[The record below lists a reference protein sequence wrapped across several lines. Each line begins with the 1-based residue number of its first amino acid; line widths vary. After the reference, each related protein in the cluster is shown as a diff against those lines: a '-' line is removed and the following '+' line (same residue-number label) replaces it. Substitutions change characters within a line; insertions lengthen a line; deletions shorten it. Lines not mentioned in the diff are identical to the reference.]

1 MTAPPNSALAYS
13 PDAAPGAAPASSA
26 VRQLRLTDFRNYR
39 QLRLD
44 CGSEPVVLVGPNGA
58 GKTNLLEALSL
69 LVPGRGLR
77 RARLDEI
84 CRRVIGPRA
93 SGPQEAGE
101 ILRPG
106 SGQAAAVPA
115 TTTWAVAA
123 TLDTPDG
130 RIAIGTGLEPAR
142 NSGTLRRAVRI
153 DGRPAA
159 SQTVLGLHVAA
170 VWLTP
175 QLDRLFL
182 DGPGERRRFLDRL
195 VTALHPQHAGDAAAY
210 DNAMR
215 QRSRLLAEGN
225 GDRHWA
231 TALEDTMARHGVA
244 LAANR
249 ADTVQRLDAAARL
262 GVGPFPR
269 ASLAMAGEID
279 DWVASLPAIDA
290 EDRLR
295 ARLAASRLRDGES
308 GTTSYGP
315 HRSDLAVRHL
325 DLDLPAAEGSTG
337 QQKALLVSIALAHA
351 RLVALLRGSAPLL
364 LLDEIAAHL
373 DAERRAALFDEVL
386 ALGVQ
391 SWMTG
396 TDAELFA
403 PLAGRAQ
410 LLRVADGT
418 ISAA

>member
-1 MTAPPNSALAYS
+1 MNAPDISAFAYP
-13 PDAAPGAAPASSA
+13 PDAVSGAAPAIFA

-44 CGSEPVVLVGPNGA
+44 CDTPPIVLVGANGA
-58 GKTNLLEALSL
+58 GKTNLLEALSFL
-69 LVPGRGLR
+69 APGRGLR
-77 RARLDEI
+77 RARLDEA
-84 CRRVIGPRA
+84 CHRA
-93 SGPQEAGE
+93 
-101 ILRPG
+101 R
-106 SGQAAAVPA
+106 AAEQGAN
-115 TTTWAVAA
+115 WAVAA

-130 RIAIGTGLEPAR
+130 RLAIGTGLEPPR
-142 NSGTLRRAVRI
+142 SEGGLPRRVVRI
-153 DGRPAA
+153 DGRAA
-159 SQTVLGLHVAA
+159 QSQTALGRHVAV

-195 VTALHPQHAGDAAAY
+195 VTALHPEHAGDVAAY
-210 DNAMR
+210 ENALR
-215 QRSRLLAEGN
+215 QRARLLGEGN
-225 GDRHWA
+225 RDPHWF

-269 ASLAMAGEID
+269 AALAMAGEVDGWI
-279 DWVASLPAIDA
+279 ATMAALDA

-295 ARLAASRLRDGES
+295 AGLAAARLRDAES
-308 GTTSYGP
+308 GTTSVGP

-337 QQKALLVSIALAHA
+337 QQKAILVSIALAHA
-351 RLVALLRGSAPLL
+351 RLVAMSRGRPPLL

-373 DAERRAALFDEVL
+373 DAERRVALFDEVV
-386 ALGVQ
+386 ALGAQ

-396 TDAELFA
+396 TDAELFK

-410 LLRVADGT
+410 MLRVADGS
-418 ISAA
+418 IAAH

>member
-1 MTAPPNSALAYS
+1 MTLSVSALAHS
-13 PDAAPGAAPASSA
+13 PDAAPGAAPALLA

-44 CGSEPVVLVGPNGA
+44 CGAEPVVLVGPNGA
-58 GKTNLLEALSL
+58 GKTNLIEALSFRA
-69 LVPGRGLR
+69 PGRGLR
-77 RARLDEI
+77 RARLDEVA
-84 CRRVIGPRA
+84 RRPD
-93 SGPQEAGE
+93 
-101 ILRPG
+101 
-106 SGQAAAVPA
+106 A
-115 TTTWAVAA
+115 TSWAVAS
-123 TLDTPDG
+123 TLDTPEG
-130 RIAIGTGLEPAR
+130 RLAIGTGLEPPR
-142 NSGTLRRAVRI
+142 GEGGVPRRVVRI
-153 DGRPAA
+153 DGRPAS
-159 SQTVLGLHVAA
+159 SQTALGLHVAA

-182 DGPGERRRFLDRL
+182 DGPGERRRFVDRL
-195 VTALHPQHAGDAAAY
+195 VTALHPEHAGDVAAY
-210 DNAMR
+210 ENALR
-215 QRSRLLAEGN
+215 QRARLLGEGN
-225 GDRHWA
+225 RDPHWF

-269 ASLAMAGEID
+269 AALAMTGEVDGWI
-279 DWVASLPAIDA
+279 AAMAAIDA

-295 ARLAASRLRDGES
+295 GELAANRLRDAEA
-308 GTTSYGP
+308 GTTSTGP

-351 RLVALLRGSAPLL
+351 RLVRLSRGRPPLL

-373 DAERRAALFDEVL
+373 DSERRAALFEEVV

-396 TDAELFA
+396 TDAELFR

-410 LLRVADGT
+410 VLRVDDGAVLET
-418 ISAA
+418 

>member
-1 MTAPPNSALAYS
+1 MTARAINALAYS
-13 PDAAPGAAPASSA
+13 SDAVSGAAPALLA
-26 VRQLRLTDFRNYR
+26 VRQLRLSDFRNYR

-44 CGSEPVVLVGPNGA
+44 CGLEPVVLVGANGA
-58 GKTNLLEALSL
+58 GKTNLLEALSFL
-69 LVPGRGLR
+69 APGRGLR
-77 RARLDEI
+77 RARLDEV
-84 CRRVIGPRA
+84 CHRPRA
-93 SGPQEAGE
+93 GT
-101 ILRPG
+101 G
-106 SGQAAAVPA
+106 SDDAPA
-115 TTTWAVAA
+115 SSWAVAA

-130 RIAIGTGLEPAR
+130 RIAIGTGLEPGR
-142 NSGTLRRAVRI
+142 NEGSLPRRVVRI
-153 DGRPAA
+153 DGRTAP
-159 SQTVLGLHVAA
+159 SQTALGRHVAA

-182 DGPGERRRFLDRL
+182 DGASERRRFLDRL
-195 VTALHPQHAGDAAAY
+195 VTALHPEHAGDVAAY
-210 DNAMR
+210 ENALR
-215 QRSRLLAEGN
+215 QRARLLGEGN
-225 GDRHWA
+225 RDPHWF

-244 LAANR
+244 LAAAR

-269 ASLAMAGEID
+269 ASLAMAGEVD
-279 DWVASLPAIDA
+279 GWLATMAAIDA

-295 ARLAASRLRDGES
+295 GELAASRLRDAEA
-308 GTTSYGP
+308 GTTSCGP

-337 QQKALLVSIALAHA
+337 QQKAVLVSIALAHA
-351 RLVALLRGSAPLL
+351 RLVTLSRSRPPLL

-373 DAERRAALFDEVL
+373 DAERRMALFDEVV

-410 LLRVADGT
+410 ILRVADGS
-418 ISAA
+418 IAAI

>member
-1 MTAPPNSALAYS
+1 MTPPPINALAYS
-13 PDAAPGAAPASSA
+13 SDAAPGAAPALLA
-26 VRQLRLTDFRNYR
+26 VRQVRLTDFRNYR
-39 QLRLD
+39 GLRLD
-44 CGSEPVVLVGPNGA
+44 CGPEPVVLVGANGA
-58 GKTNLLEALSL
+58 GKTNLLEALSF

-84 CRRVIGPRA
+84 TRRARGEQPVA
-93 SGPQEAGE
+93 S
-101 ILRPG
+101 
-106 SGQAAAVPA
+106 
-115 TTTWAVAA
+115 TWAVAA
-123 TLDTPDG
+123 TLDTAQG
-130 RIAIGTGLEPAR
+130 RLAIGTGLEPAR
-142 NSGTLRRAVRI
+142 NEGGMPRRVVRI

-159 SQTVLGLHVAA
+159 SQTALGLHAAA

-195 VTALHPQHAGDAAAY
+195 VTALHPEHAGDVAAY
-210 DNAMR
+210 ENALR
-215 QRSRLLAEGN
+215 QRSRLLGEGN
-225 GDRHWA
+225 RDPHWF

-244 LAANR
+244 LAAAR
-249 ADTVQRLDAAARL
+249 ADTVHRLDAAARL

-269 ASLAMAGEID
+269 ASLAMAGEVDGWI
-279 DWVASLPAIDA
+279 ASMAALDV

-295 ARLAASRLRDGES
+295 AELAAGRLRDAEA
-308 GTTSYGP
+308 GTTSCGP
-315 HRSDLAVRHL
+315 HRSDLSVRHL

-337 QQKALLVSIALAHA
+337 QQKALLVSITMAHA
-351 RLVALLRGSAPLL
+351 RLVALSRGQPPLL

-373 DAERRAALFDEVL
+373 DAERRGALFEEIV
-386 ALGVQ
+386 ALRAQ

-396 TDAELFA
+396 TDAGLFE

-418 ISAA
+418 IAAG

>member
-1 MTAPPNSALAYS
+1 MTLSVSALPHS
-13 PDAAPGAAPASSA
+13 PDAAPGAAPALLA

-44 CGSEPVVLVGPNGA
+44 CGPEPVVLVGPNGS
-58 GKTNLLEALSL
+58 GKTNLIEALSFL
-69 LVPGRGLR
+69 APGRGLR
-77 RARLDEI
+77 RARLDEVA
-84 CRRVIGPRA
+84 RRPDA
-93 SGPQEAGE
+93 S
-101 ILRPG
+101 
-106 SGQAAAVPA
+106 S
-115 TTTWAVAA
+115 WAVAA
-123 TLDTPDG
+123 TLDTPEG
-130 RIAIGTGLEPAR
+130 RLAIGTGLEPAR
-142 NSGTLRRAVRI
+142 GEGGVPRRVVRI
-153 DGRPAA
+153 DGRPAS
-159 SQTVLGLHVAA
+159 SQTALGLHVAA

-182 DGPGERRRFLDRL
+182 DGAGERRRFVDRL
-195 VTALHPQHAGDAAAY
+195 VTALHPEHAGDVAAY
-210 DNAMR
+210 ENALR
-215 QRSRLLAEGN
+215 QRARLLGEGN
-225 GDRHWA
+225 RDPHWF
-231 TALEDTMARHGVA
+231 TVLEDTMARHGVA
-244 LAANR
+244 LASNR

-269 ASLAMAGEID
+269 AALAMTGEVDRWI
-279 DWVASLPAIDA
+279 AAMAAIDA

-295 ARLAASRLRDGES
+295 AELAAGRLRDAEA
-308 GTTSYGP
+308 GTTSTGP

-351 RLVALLRGSAPLL
+351 RLVTLSRGRPPLL

-373 DAERRAALFDEVL
+373 DAERRAALFEEVV

-396 TDAELFA
+396 TDAELFR

-410 LLRVADGT
+410 VLRVDDGAVVAD
-418 ISAA
+418 

>member
-13 PDAAPGAAPASSA
+13 PDAAPGAAPAILA
-26 VRQLRLTDFRNYR
+26 VRQLRLSDFRNYR
-39 QLRLD
+39 QLRLE
-44 CGSEPVVLVGPNGA
+44 CGPGPVVLVGANGV
-58 GKTNLLEALSL
+58 GKTNLLEALSF

-84 CRRVIGPRA
+84 CRRAR
-93 SGPQEAGE
+93 GE
-101 ILRPG
+101 EPD
-106 SGQAAAVPA
+106 AAA
-115 TTTWAVAA
+115 WAVAA

-130 RIAIGTGLEPAR
+130 RLAIGTGLEPPR
-142 NSGTLRRAVRI
+142 SEGGLPRRLVRI
-153 DGRPAA
+153 DGQPAA
-159 SQTVLGLHVAA
+159 SQTALGQHVAA

-195 VTALHPQHAGDAAAY
+195 VTALHPEHAGDAAAY
-210 DNAMR
+210 DNALR
-215 QRSRLLAEGN
+215 QRSRLLADG
-225 GDRHWA
+225 GRDPHWF

-249 ADTVQRLDAAARL
+249 ADTVHRLDAAARL
-262 GVGPFPR
+262 GIGPFPR

-279 DWVASLPAIDA
+279 DLLATLPALDA

-295 ARLAASRLRDGES
+295 SELAANRLRDGES
-308 GTTSYGP
+308 GTTSCGP

-325 DLDLPAAEGSTG
+325 NLDLPAAEGSTG

-351 RLVALLRGSAPLL
+351 RLVALSRGCAPLL

-373 DAERRAALFDEVL
+373 DKERRAALFDEVA

-403 PLAGRAQ
+403 PLGGRAQ
-410 LLRVADGT
+410 ILRVTDGS
-418 ISAA
+418 IAAA

>member
-1 MTAPPNSALAYS
+1 MTAGAISARAYAS
-13 PDAAPGAAPASSA
+13 DAVSGAAPALLA
-26 VRQLRLTDFRNYR
+26 VRQLRLSDFRNYR

-44 CGSEPVVLVGPNGA
+44 CGLEPVVLVGANGA
-58 GKTNLLEALSL
+58 GKTNLLEALSFL
-69 LVPGRGLR
+69 APGRGLR
-77 RARLDEI
+77 RARLDEV
-84 CRRVIGPRA
+84 CHRPRA
-93 SGPQEAGE
+93 AGNDD
-101 ILRPG
+101 
-106 SGQAAAVPA
+106 APA
-115 TTTWAVAA
+115 TSWAVAA

-130 RIAIGTGLEPAR
+130 RVAIGTGLEPAR
-142 NSGTLRRAVRI
+142 NEGGLPRRVVRI
-153 DGRPAA
+153 DGRTAP
-159 SQTVLGLHVAA
+159 SQTALGRHVAA

-182 DGPGERRRFLDRL
+182 DGASERRRFLDRL
-195 VTALHPQHAGDAAAY
+195 VTALHPEHAGDVAAY
-210 DNAMR
+210 ENALR
-215 QRSRLLAEGN
+215 QRARLLGEGN
-225 GDRHWA
+225 RDPHWF

-244 LAANR
+244 LAAAR

-269 ASLAMAGEID
+269 ASLAMAGEVD
-279 DWVASLPAIDA
+279 GWLATMAALDA

-295 ARLAASRLRDGES
+295 GELAASRLRDADA
-308 GTTSYGP
+308 GTTSSGP

-337 QQKALLVSIALAHA
+337 QQKAVLVSIALAHA
-351 RLVALLRGSAPLL
+351 RLVALSRSRPPLL

-373 DAERRAALFDEVL
+373 DAERRVALFDEVV

-410 LLRVADGT
+410 ILRVADGS
-418 ISAA
+418 IAAV

>member
-1 MTAPPNSALAYS
+1 MTVSATALAHS
-13 PDAAPGAAPASSA
+13 PDAATGAAPALLA
-26 VRQLRLTDFRNYR
+26 VRQLRLSDFRNYR

-44 CGSEPVVLVGPNGA
+44 CGPEPVVLVGPNGA
-58 GKTNLLEALSL
+58 GKTNLLEALSF

-77 RARLDEI
+77 RARLDEVT
-84 CRRVIGPRA
+84 RRPD
-93 SGPQEAGE
+93 
-101 ILRPG
+101 
-106 SGQAAAVPA
+106 A
-115 TTTWAVAA
+115 TGWAVAA
-123 TLDTPDG
+123 TLDTPEG
-130 RIAIGTGLEPAR
+130 RLALGTGLEPAR
-142 NSGTLRRAVRI
+142 NDGNLRRVVRI
-153 DGRPAA
+153 DGRPAN
-159 SQTVLGLHVAA
+159 SQTALGLHVAA

-195 VTALHPQHAGDAAAY
+195 VTALHPEHAGDVAAY
-210 DNAMR
+210 ENALR
-215 QRSRLLAEGN
+215 QRARLLAEGN
-225 GDRHWA
+225 RDPHWF

-269 ASLAMAGEID
+269 AALAMAGEVDGWI
-279 DWVASLPAIDA
+279 AAMAAIDV

-295 ARLAASRLRDGES
+295 AALADSRLRDAEA
-308 GTTSYGP
+308 GTTSMGP

-351 RLVALLRGSAPLL
+351 RLVTLSRGRPPLL

-373 DAERRAALFDEVL
+373 DSERRAGLFEEVV

-391 SWMTG
+391 SWMSG
-396 TDAELFA
+396 TDAELFK

-410 LLRVADGT
+410 VLRVADGALVE
-418 ISAA
+418 S

>member
-1 MTAPPNSALAYS
+1 MTARAINALAYS
-13 PDAAPGAAPASSA
+13 SDAVSGAAPALLA
-26 VRQLRLTDFRNYR
+26 VRQLRLSDFRNYR

-44 CGSEPVVLVGPNGA
+44 CGLEPVVLVGANGA
-58 GKTNLLEALSL
+58 GKTNLLEALSFL
-69 LVPGRGLR
+69 APGRGLR
-77 RARLDEI
+77 RARLDEV
-84 CRRVIGPRA
+84 CHRPRSAGSDNPPAA
-93 SGPQEAGE
+93 S
-101 ILRPG
+101 
-106 SGQAAAVPA
+106 
-115 TTTWAVAA
+115 WAVAA

-130 RIAIGTGLEPAR
+130 RLAIGTGLEPAR
-142 NSGTLRRAVRI
+142 HEGGLPRRVVRI
-153 DGRPAA
+153 DGRPAS
-159 SQTVLGLHVAA
+159 SQTALGRHVAA

-182 DGPGERRRFLDRL
+182 DGASERRRFLDRL
-195 VTALHPQHAGDAAAY
+195 VTALHPEHAGDVAAY
-210 DNAMR
+210 ENALR
-215 QRSRLLAEGN
+215 QRARLLGEGN
-225 GDRHWA
+225 RDPHWF

-244 LAANR
+244 LAAAR

-269 ASLAMAGEID
+269 ASLAMAGEVD
-279 DWVASLPAIDA
+279 GWLATMAAIDA

-295 ARLAASRLRDGES
+295 GELAASRLRDADA
-308 GTTSYGP
+308 GTTSCGP

-337 QQKALLVSIALAHA
+337 QQKAVLVSIALAHA
-351 RLVALLRGSAPLL
+351 RLVALSRSRPPLL

-373 DAERRAALFDEVL
+373 DAERRVALFDEVV

-410 LLRVADGT
+410 ILRVADGS
-418 ISAA
+418 IAAV

>member
-1 MTAPPNSALAYS
+1 MTAAPNSALAYS
-13 PDAAPGAAPASSA
+13 PDAASGAVPALLA

-44 CGSEPVVLVGPNGA
+44 CDLTPVVLVGANGA
-58 GKTNLLEALSL
+58 GKTNLLEALSFL
-69 LVPGRGLR
+69 APGRGLR
-77 RARLDEI
+77 RARLDEV
-84 CRRVIGPRA
+84 CRRSRSDDPD
-93 SGPQEAGE
+93 
-101 ILRPG
+101 
-106 SGQAAAVPA
+106 AAA
-115 TTTWAVAA
+115 WAVAA
-123 TLDTPDG
+123 TLDTPEG
-130 RIAIGTGLEPAR
+130 RLAIGTGLEPGR
-142 NSGTLRRAVRI
+142 SEGSLPRRLVRI
-153 DGRPAA
+153 DGRPAS
-159 SQTVLGLHVAA
+159 SQTALGLHVAA

-182 DGPGERRRFLDRL
+182 DGTSDRRRFLDRL
-195 VTALHPQHAGDAAAY
+195 VTALHPEHAGDVAAY
-210 DNAMR
+210 ENALR
-215 QRSRLLAEGN
+215 QRARLLGEGN
-225 GDRHWA
+225 RDPHWF

-279 DWVASLPAIDA
+279 GWIAAMAALDA

-295 ARLAASRLRDGES
+295 GALAANRLRDAEAR
-308 GTTSYGP
+308 TTSMGP

-337 QQKALLVSIALAHA
+337 QQKAVLVSIALAHA
-351 RLVALLRGSAPLL
+351 RLVALSRGRPPLL

-373 DAERRAALFDEVL
+373 DSERREALFDEVV

-396 TDAELFA
+396 TDAELFK

-410 LLRVADGT
+410 VLRVADGS
-418 ISAA
+418 IAAT

>member
-1 MTAPPNSALAYS
+1 MTAPPNSALAYR
-13 PDAAPGAAPASSA
+13 PDAASGAAPAILA

-44 CGSEPVVLVGPNGA
+44 CDLTPVVLVGANGA
-58 GKTNLLEALSL
+58 GKTNLLEALSFL
-69 LVPGRGLR
+69 APGRGLR
-77 RARLDEI
+77 RARLDEV
-84 CRRVIGPRA
+84 CRRSR
-93 SGPQEAGE
+93 SDEADAG
-101 ILRPG
+101 
-106 SGQAAAVPA
+106 
-115 TTTWAVAA
+115 TWAVAA
-123 TLDTPDG
+123 TLDTPEG
-130 RIAIGTGLEPAR
+130 RVSIGTGLEPGR
-142 NSGTLRRAVRI
+142 SEGSLLRRVVRI

-159 SQTVLGLHVAA
+159 SQAALGLHVAA

-182 DGPGERRRFLDRL
+182 DGASDRRRFVDRL
-195 VTALHPQHAGDAAAY
+195 VTALHPEHAGDVAAY
-210 DNAMR
+210 ENALR
-215 QRSRLLAEGN
+215 QRSRLLGEGN
-225 GDRHWA
+225 RDPHWF

-269 ASLAMAGEID
+269 AALAMAGEID
-279 DWVASLPAIDA
+279 GWIAGMAALDA

-295 ARLAASRLRDGES
+295 DALAASRLRDAEA
-308 GTTSYGP
+308 GTTSMGP

-351 RLVALLRGSAPLL
+351 RLVALSRGRPPLL

-373 DAERRAALFDEVL
+373 DSERREALFDEVL
-386 ALGVQ
+386 ALGAQ

-396 TDAELFA
+396 TDTGLFK
-403 PLAGRAQ
+403 PLGGRAQ
-410 LLRVADGT
+410 LLRVADGS
-418 ISAA
+418 IAAT

>member
-1 MTAPPNSALAYS
+1 MTPPPVNALVYS
-13 PDAAPGAAPASSA
+13 PDTAQGPGPCVSVGTAPALLA

-44 CGSEPVVLVGPNGA
+44 CNLEPVVLVGGNGA
-58 GKTNLLEALSL
+58 GKTNLLEALSFL
-69 LVPGRGLR
+69 APGRGLR
-77 RARLDEI
+77 RARLDEVS
-84 CRRVIGPRA
+84 RRTR
-93 SGPQEAGE
+93 GE
-101 ILRPG
+101 EPN
-106 SGQAAAVPA
+106 A
-115 TTTWAVAA
+115 TAWAVAA
-123 TLDTPDG
+123 TLDTPEG
-130 RIAIGTGLEPAR
+130 RVAIGTGLEVAKTEGGLP
-142 NSGTLRRAVRI
+142 RRVVRI
-153 DGRPAA
+153 DGRPAS
-159 SQTVLGLHVAA
+159 SQTALGLHVAA

-182 DGPGERRRFLDRL
+182 DGASERRRFLDRL
-195 VTALHPQHAGDAAAY
+195 VTALHPEHAGDVAAY
-210 DNAMR
+210 ENALR
-215 QRSRLLAEGN
+215 QRARLLGEAN
-225 GDRHWA
+225 RDPHWF

-244 LAANR
+244 LAAAR
-249 ADTVQRLDAAARL
+249 ADTVQRLDTAARL

-279 DWVASLPAIDA
+279 GWIASMAALDA

-295 ARLAASRLRDGES
+295 GVLAANRLRDADA
-308 GTTSYGP
+308 GTTSCGP

-351 RLVALLRGSAPLL
+351 RLVALLRGRPPLL

-373 DAERRAALFDEVL
+373 DAERRIALFDEIV
-386 ALGVQ
+386 ALGAQ

-396 TDAELFA
+396 TDAGLFE

-410 LLRVADGT
+410 VLRVADGT
-418 ISAA
+418 IVAS

>member
-13 PDAAPGAAPASSA
+13 PDAASGAAPAILA

-44 CGSEPVVLVGPNGA
+44 CDLTPVVLVGANGA
-58 GKTNLLEALSL
+58 GKTNLLEAISF

-77 RARLDEI
+77 RARLDEVS
-84 CRRVIGPRA
+84 RRQIGRGTGSEDADA
-93 SGPQEAGE
+93 SA
-101 ILRPG
+101 
-106 SGQAAAVPA
+106 
-115 TTTWAVAA
+115 WAVAA
-123 TLDTPDG
+123 TLDTPEG
-130 RIAIGTGLEPAR
+130 RLAIGTGLEPGR
-142 NSGTLRRAVRI
+142 GEGSLPRRVVRI

-159 SQTVLGLHVAA
+159 SQTALGLHVAA

-182 DGPGERRRFLDRL
+182 DGASERRRFLDRL
-195 VTALHPQHAGDAAAY
+195 VTALHPQHAGDVAAY
-210 DNAMR
+210 ENALR
-215 QRSRLLAEGN
+215 QRARLLGDWNKGGN
-225 GDRHWA
+225 RDPHWF
-231 TALEDTMARHGVA
+231 TALEDIMARHGVA

-269 ASLAMAGEID
+269 AALAMTGEID
-279 DWVASLPAIDA
+279 GWIATMAALDA

-295 ARLAASRLRDGES
+295 SALAASRLRDAEA
-308 GTTSYGP
+308 GTTFMGP

-351 RLVALLRGSAPLL
+351 RLVALSRGRPPLL

-373 DAERRAALFDEVL
+373 DAERRRALFDEVV
-386 ALGVQ
+386 ALGAQ

-396 TDAELFA
+396 TDAELFR

-410 LLRVADGT
+410 VLRVADGS
-418 ISAA
+418 IAAD

>member
-1 MTAPPNSALAYS
+1 MTLSVSALAHS
-13 PDAAPGAAPASSA
+13 PDAAPGAAPALLA

-44 CGSEPVVLVGPNGA
+44 CGPEPVVLVGPNGA
-58 GKTNLLEALSL
+58 GKTNLIEALSFL
-69 LVPGRGLR
+69 APGRGLR
-77 RARLDEI
+77 RARLDEVA
-84 CRRVIGPRA
+84 RRPEA
-93 SGPQEAGE
+93 S
-101 ILRPG
+101 
-106 SGQAAAVPA
+106 
-115 TTTWAVAA
+115 TWAVAA
-123 TLDTPDG
+123 TLDTPEG
-130 RIAIGTGLEPAR
+130 RLAIGTGLEPPR
-142 NSGTLRRAVRI
+142 GEGGLPRRVVRI
-153 DGRPAA
+153 DGRPAG
-159 SQTVLGLHVAA
+159 SQTALGLHVAA

-182 DGPGERRRFLDRL
+182 DGPGERRRFVDRL
-195 VTALHPQHAGDAAAY
+195 VTALHPEHAGDVAAY
-210 DNAMR
+210 ENALR
-215 QRSRLLAEGN
+215 QRARLLGEGN
-225 GDRHWA
+225 RDPHWF

-269 ASLAMAGEID
+269 AALAMTGEVDGWI
-279 DWVASLPAIDA
+279 AAMAAIDA

-295 ARLAASRLRDGES
+295 AELAANRLRDGEA
-308 GTTSYGP
+308 GTTSTGP

-351 RLVALLRGSAPLL
+351 RLVTLSRGRPPLL

-373 DAERRAALFDEVL
+373 DSERRAALFEEVV

-396 TDAELFA
+396 TDAELFR

-410 LLRVADGT
+410 VLRVDDGAVAAD
-418 ISAA
+418 

>member
-1 MTAPPNSALAYS
+1 MTAPPINALAYS
-13 PDAAPGAAPASSA
+13 PDAVTGAAPALLA

-44 CGSEPVVLVGPNGA
+44 CDIAPVVLVGANGA
-58 GKTNLLEALSL
+58 GKTNLLEALSF

-77 RARLDEI
+77 RARLDEV
-84 CRRVIGPRA
+84 CRRQIGPKRGGDEPDPTA
-93 SGPQEAGE
+93 
-101 ILRPG
+101 
-106 SGQAAAVPA
+106 
-115 TTTWAVAA
+115 WAVAA

-130 RIAIGTGLEPAR
+130 RLAIGTGLEPAK
-142 NSGTLRRAVRI
+142 NEASLPRRVVRI
-153 DGRPAA
+153 DGRPAT
-159 SQTVLGLHVAA
+159 SQTALGLHVAA

-175 QLDRLFL
+175 QLDRLFR

-195 VTALHPQHAGDAAAY
+195 VTALHPEHAGDVAAY
-210 DNAMR
+210 ENALR
-215 QRSRLLAEGN
+215 QRARLLGEGN
-225 GDRHWA
+225 RDPHWF

-279 DWVASLPAIDA
+279 DWLASMAALDA

-295 ARLAASRLRDGES
+295 AALAAGRARDAEA
-308 GTTSYGP
+308 GTTSCGP

-351 RLVALLRGSAPLL
+351 RLVALSRGRPPLL

-373 DAERRAALFDEVL
+373 DAERRAALFDEVV

-396 TDAELFA
+396 TDADLFK

-410 LLRVADGT
+410 VLRVADGS
-418 ISAA
+418 IAAN

>member
-13 PDAAPGAAPASSA
+13 PDAASGAAPAILA

-44 CGSEPVVLVGPNGA
+44 CDRTPVVLVGANGA
-58 GKTNLLEALSL
+58 GKTNLLEALSFL
-69 LVPGRGLR
+69 APGRGLR
-77 RARLDEI
+77 RARLDEV
-84 CRRVIGPRA
+84 CRRSR
-93 SGPQEAGE
+93 SDD
-101 ILRPG
+101 
-106 SGQAAAVPA
+106 SDA
-115 TTTWAVAA
+115 TAWAVAA
-123 TLDTPDG
+123 TLDTPEG
-130 RIAIGTGLEPAR
+130 RVAIGTGLEPGR
-142 NSGTLRRAVRI
+142 SEGSLLRRVVRI

-159 SQTVLGLHVAA
+159 SQTALGLHVAA

-182 DGPGERRRFLDRL
+182 DGASDRRRFLDRL
-195 VTALHPQHAGDAAAY
+195 VTALHPEHAGDVAAY
-210 DNAMR
+210 ENALR
-215 QRSRLLAEGN
+215 QRSRLLGEGN
-225 GDRHWA
+225 RDPHWF

-269 ASLAMAGEID
+269 ASLAMAGKID
-279 DWVASLPAIDA
+279 GWIATMAALDA

-295 ARLAASRLRDGES
+295 SELAANRLRDAES
-308 GTTSYGP
+308 GTTSVGP

-337 QQKALLVSIALAHA
+337 QQKAVLVSIALAHA
-351 RLVALLRGSAPLL
+351 RLVALSRGRPPLL

-373 DAERRAALFDEVL
+373 DSERRKALFDEVV
-386 ALGVQ
+386 ALGAQ

-396 TDAELFA
+396 TDAELFK

-410 LLRVADGT
+410 VLRVADGS
-418 ISAA
+418 IAAT

>member
-1 MTAPPNSALAYS
+1 MTARAINALAYS
-13 PDAAPGAAPASSA
+13 SDAVSGAAPALLA
-26 VRQLRLTDFRNYR
+26 VRQLRLSDFRNYR

-44 CGSEPVVLVGPNGA
+44 CGLEPVVLVGANGA
-58 GKTNLLEALSL
+58 GKTNLLEALSFL
-69 LVPGRGLR
+69 APGRGLR
-77 RARLDEI
+77 RARLDEV
-84 CRRVIGPRA
+84 CHRPRA
-93 SGPQEAGE
+93 SAGNDD
-101 ILRPG
+101 P
-106 SGQAAAVPA
+106 PA
-115 TTTWAVAA
+115 SSWAVAA

-130 RIAIGTGLEPAR
+130 RIAIGTGLEPGR
-142 NSGTLRRAVRI
+142 NEGSLPRRVVRI
-153 DGRPAA
+153 DGRPAP
-159 SQTVLGLHVAA
+159 SQTALGRHVAA

-182 DGPGERRRFLDRL
+182 DGASERRRFLDRL
-195 VTALHPQHAGDAAAY
+195 VTALHPEHAGDVAAY
-210 DNAMR
+210 ENALR
-215 QRSRLLAEGN
+215 QRARLLGEGN
-225 GDRHWA
+225 RDPHWF

-244 LAANR
+244 LAAAR

-269 ASLAMAGEID
+269 ASLAMAGEVD
-279 DWVASLPAIDA
+279 GWLATMAALDA

-295 ARLAASRLRDGES
+295 GELAASRLRDAEA
-308 GTTSYGP
+308 GTTSCGP

-337 QQKALLVSIALAHA
+337 QQKAVLVSIALAHA
-351 RLVALLRGSAPLL
+351 RLVTLSRSRPPLL

-373 DAERRAALFDEVL
+373 DAERRVALFDEVV

-410 LLRVADGT
+410 ILRVADGS
-418 ISAA
+418 IAAI

>member
-13 PDAAPGAAPASSA
+13 SDAASGAAPAHLA

-44 CGSEPVVLVGPNGA
+44 CDLTPVVLVGANGA
-58 GKTNLLEALSL
+58 GKTNLLEALSF

-77 RARLDEI
+77 RARLEEV
-84 CRRVIGPRA
+84 CRR
-93 SGPQEAGE
+93 SGGDDAE
-101 ILRPG
+101 
-106 SGQAAAVPA
+106 AAA
-115 TTTWAVAA
+115 WAVAA

-130 RIAIGTGLEPAR
+130 RVAIGTGLQPGRSE
-142 NSGTLRRAVRI
+142 GDLLRRVVRI

-159 SQTVLGLHVAA
+159 SQTALGLHVAA

-182 DGPGERRRFLDRL
+182 DGASDRRRFLDRL
-195 VTALHPQHAGDAAAY
+195 VTALHPEHAGNVAAY
-210 DNAMR
+210 ENALR
-215 QRSRLLAEGN
+215 QRSRLLGEGN
-225 GDRHWA
+225 RDPHWF

-279 DWVASLPAIDA
+279 GWIAAMAALDA
-290 EDRLR
+290 EDRVR
-295 ARLAASRLRDGES
+295 NALAVNRLRDAEA
-308 GTTSYGP
+308 GTTSIGP

-337 QQKALLVSIALAHA
+337 QQKAVLVSIALAHA
-351 RLVALLRGSAPLL
+351 RLVSLSRGRPPLL

-373 DAERRAALFDEVL
+373 DAERRVALFDEVM
-386 ALGVQ
+386 ALGAQ

-396 TDAELFA
+396 TDAELFK

-410 LLRVADGT
+410 VLRVADGS
-418 ISAA
+418 IAAH

>member
-1 MTAPPNSALAYS
+1 MTVSANALAHS
-13 PDAAPGAAPASSA
+13 PDAATGAAPALLA
-26 VRQLRLTDFRNYR
+26 VRQVRLSDFRNYR

-44 CGSEPVVLVGPNGA
+44 CGLEPVVLVGPNGA
-58 GKTNLLEALSL
+58 GKTNLLEALSF

-77 RARLDEI
+77 RARLDEVT
-84 CRRVIGPRA
+84 RRPD
-93 SGPQEAGE
+93 
-101 ILRPG
+101 
-106 SGQAAAVPA
+106 A
-115 TTTWAVAA
+115 TSWAVAA
-123 TLDTPDG
+123 TLDTPDS
-130 RIAIGTGLEPAR
+130 RLAIGTGLEPAR
-142 NSGTLRRAVRI
+142 TDGALRRVVRI

-159 SQTVLGLHVAA
+159 SQTALGLHVAA

-195 VTALHPQHAGDAAAY
+195 VTALHPEHAGDVAAY
-210 DNAMR
+210 ENALR
-215 QRSRLLAEGN
+215 QRARLLGEGN
-225 GDRHWA
+225 RDPHWF

-269 ASLAMAGEID
+269 AALAMAGEID
-279 DWVASLPAIDA
+279 GWIAAMAAIDA

-295 ARLAASRLRDGES
+295 SALAQSRLRDAES
-308 GTTSYGP
+308 GTTSMGP

-351 RLVALLRGSAPLL
+351 RLVTLSRGRPPLL

-373 DAERRAALFDEVL
+373 DAERRAALFEEVV

-396 TDAELFA
+396 TDAELFK

-410 LLRVADGT
+410 VLRVVDGAVME
-418 ISAA
+418 S

>member
-1 MTAPPNSALAYS
+1 MTAPDISAFAHL
-13 PDAAPGAAPASSA
+13 PDAVTGAAPALFA

-44 CGSEPVVLVGPNGA
+44 CDTLPVVLVGANGA
-58 GKTNLLEALSL
+58 GKTNLLEALSFL
-69 LVPGRGLR
+69 APGRGLR
-77 RARLDEI
+77 RARLDEA
-84 CRRVIGPRA
+84 CHRA
-93 SGPQEAGE
+93 RTAEPVAS
-101 ILRPG
+101 
-106 SGQAAAVPA
+106 
-115 TTTWAVAA
+115 WAVAA

-130 RIAIGTGLEPAR
+130 RLAIGTGLEPPR
-142 NSGTLRRAVRI
+142 SEGGLPRRVVRI
-153 DGRPAA
+153 DGRAA
-159 SQTVLGLHVAA
+159 QSQTALGQHVAV

-195 VTALHPQHAGDAAAY
+195 VTALHPEHAGDVAAY
-210 DNAMR
+210 ENALR
-215 QRSRLLAEGN
+215 QRARLLGEGN
-225 GDRHWA
+225 RDPHWF

-269 ASLAMAGEID
+269 AALAMTGEVDGWI
-279 DWVASLPAIDA
+279 ATMAALDA

-295 ARLAASRLRDGES
+295 AGLAAARLRDAES
-308 GTTSYGP
+308 GTTSIGP

-337 QQKALLVSIALAHA
+337 QQKAILVSIALAHA
-351 RLVALLRGSAPLL
+351 RLVAMSRGRPPLL

-373 DAERRAALFDEVL
+373 DAERRVALFDEVM
-386 ALGVQ
+386 ALGAQ

-396 TDAELFA
+396 TDAELFK

-410 LLRVADGT
+410 VLRVADGS
-418 ISAA
+418 IAAH